1 MTRTLLLAF
10 ALGFTAS
17 VLATLLVRAI
27 AAGMVLASMGLELV
41 AGLLG
46 IWAWQLW
53 AERRH
58 DRRVLMVELYGSVL
72 GTGLAL
78 RYGW

>member
-1 MTRTLLLAF
+1 MTRTLLLPF
-10 ALGFTAS
+10 ALGLVAS

-53 AERRH
+53 AARRH
-58 DRRVLMVELYGSVL
+58 DRRVLVAELVGSVL